1 VLRKFSIYIFI
12 LFVIST
18 TSYAQQAVDLTN
30 FIAQPTF
37 PTHTLST
44 GEVVEYRSEGSGD
57 GTPVRQM
64 KNNNYEQFFLKS
76 DGIYRRE
83 DTSWAP
89 FGGAQAV
96 CENGNKAAYTLDS
109 SATCVGAGQTPLTDG
124 ARWLPYN
131 VEVGQVY
138 PQQTHNILS
147 FDTKVPAGAN
157 EGYNINTKED
167 MTVCTLRAPQTGYPA
182 CSQTPSLKIT
192 GYFEPDT
199 FTFCTG
205 AKNTAP
211 MVTISGDTGAG
222 SGDGFAYMEG
232 CGLVGFSDGNMRVG
246 IKDGCGVTAAPE
258 SEWEC
263 TSSISNPDVPDEY
276 SCDDIPD
283 DEPILKTIKVQGRV
297 SQATWT
303 DVLNPDG
310 SGEKVMK
317 TGLNFRNF
325 VVTNYTGDPCTVS
338 KFGGRDSG
346 GNLVNIDYKRSP
358 HVTTDSAGYYSLD
371 VHQTEKV
378 KDRFI
383 SYSCNGN
390 IVDLYKC
397 DLTKDTDGVINL
409 DVEANCQGTY
419 TTVDK
424 TGAPVR
430 PFLELNPISPGEDI
444 ALSDL
449 NRFTICAEAPVGH
462 DQVMSS
468 QPDTKISIDDYVMD
482 EHEVVKHDVVKY
494 DVDYFF
500 VDEVTSP
507 DVDCD
512 PNNIPPPYTKCM
524 PPEARQALR
533 DEFNVV
539 NPETSLARPACDALA
554 NESNLICGNILQNA
568 CNLRFEQDQDKTSP
582 HSDIHTQILPSLTHV
597 AALNSHLQVSE
608 KDRLGKSF
616 TTSLDR
622 LDKLVYNPAKFKE
635 QLPYLDPDMCFAY
648 NKDGECV
655 YLGEVKVPNMGDKTL
670 YEIKG
675 RAGTGR
681 TYDAKYFPGA
691 CVREIPYVIS
701 KMGPDIRYTHNVN
714 DTADTTIAGNC
725 SNSKDCAR
733 DTGINEVLDGK
744 NTTPLKAYA
753 EQSMNLK
760 PATDLTEM
768 RNVLAYGNQD
778 QERSSKTGYAAMLT
792 MPGDQRFET
801 YDTGAGISPKEVY
814 KVEGDNECKKIGF
827 PVFNYCMCAESQ
839 FRSAKYC
846 PNPLNNADVPNSGE
860 YDQIKTSLTSQYTGG
875 SVALSEGIPDEYLD
889 EPHSLWGSIT
899 SMVYRLVSGIG
910 FSNFDGHVG
919 NNGGACV
926 VFEWS
931 DVQHPGYCPGYGANA
946 SDMVVPCS
954 IPGHPYKNECAC
966 ENYCKV
972 DDGTT
977 DGAPCSE
984 EQRKTCTGVGVS
996 CYHLL
1001 QDVPPDEYA
1010 ENDNPD
1016 PACIGDARD
1025 DLKVVSNTAQAF
1037 NSPVAYTSRALSIP
1051 GEKVNSCEFGGTAA
1065 VVKAAYEEID
1075 KTSYNDAVDT
1085 DFGQYVGCIAAQKLY
1100 KVSDPPYSGKVIP
1113 GDNVSGSLPAPPP
1126 TDMQCNAFNIMG
1138 PDGLLN
1144 IGFEESL
1151 ERALNTLNRD
1161 VAIDGDGDG
1170 KVDTSVLVN
1179 RYGPWC
1185 QTEAFPGHPSPF
1197 GYNLTKFID
1206 DYAVSGAGR
1215 QASCENDSDRPPRT
1229 PRPEDVGVAC
1239 SAFSV
1244 HSDPGDPYFDYYRG
1258 ALNGDRCPLLT
1269 NRWPSGVS
1277 EQQVIDSVANAN
1289 MPQGLISMGDS
1300 TSNPALYAIRQVQL
1314 PLVVA
1319 KARERNINPY
1329 LIIGIWG
1336 TESGWSNRPSCY
1348 NNATP

>member
-1 VLRKFSIYIFI
+1 MIRKYILYILTFFI
-12 LFVIST
+12 FST
-18 TSYAQQAVDLTN
+18 TTYAQQQVDLTN

-37 PTHTLST
+37 PAHTLST

-64 KNNNYEQFFLKS
+64 KNSNYEQFFLKD

-89 FGGAQAV
+89 FAGAQAV
-96 CENGNKAAYTLDS
+96 CENGNKAAYTLDA

-138 PQQTHNILS
+138 AQQTHNILS

-167 MTVCTLRAPQTGYPA
+167 MTVCALRAPQTGYPA
-182 CSQTPSLKIT
+182 CTQTPSLKIT
-192 GYFEPDT
+192 GYFEPNT

-205 AKNTAP
+205 AKNTTP
-211 MVTISGDTGAG
+211 LVTISGDTGAG

-232 CGLVGFSDGNMRVG
+232 CGLVGFSDANMRVG
-246 IKDGCGVTAAPE
+246 ISDGCGVTAEPA
-258 SEWEC
+258 SEWDC
-263 TSSISNPDVPDEY
+263 TDANTNPEIKDEY
-276 SCDDIPD
+276 TCDEMYED
-283 DEPILKTIKVQGRV
+283 DPILKTLKVQGRV

-303 DVLNPDG
+303 EVPNPDG
-310 SGEKVMK
+310 SGENIMK

-325 VVTNYTGDPCTVS
+325 IVTNYTGDPCTVS
-338 KFGGRDSG
+338 KLGGKDSG

-358 HVTTDSAGYYSLD
+358 HVSTASDGSYELT

-383 SYSCNGN
+383 AYSCNGN

-409 DVEANCQGTY
+409 DVEANCQGKY

-424 TGAPVR
+424 TGSQVR
-430 PFLELNPISPGEDI
+430 PFLELNPVSPGEDI
-444 ALSDL
+444 PLSDL
-449 NRFTICAEAPVGH
+449 NKFTICAEAPIGH
-462 DQVMSS
+462 SNVMSS
-468 QPDTKISIDDYVMD
+468 QPDTKISIDDYVED
-482 EHEVVKHDVVKY
+482 EHDEVKHNVVKY

-500 VDEVTSP
+500 VDEYTSP
-507 DVDCD
+507 DPTCD
-512 PNNIPPPYTKCM
+512 PNNVPPPYKQCM
-524 PPEARQALR
+524 PQGSIEALK

-539 NPETSLARPACDALA
+539 NPQTSLGRPACDALA
-554 NESNLICGNILQNA
+554 NEANLVCGNILQNA
-568 CNLRFEQDQDKTSP
+568 CNLRFEQNPDATSP
-582 HSDIHTQILPSLTHV
+582 HSTIHKQILPSLFHV
-597 AALNSHLQVSE
+597 AAMNSHLQINE

-622 LDKLVYNPAKFKE
+622 LDKLVYTPAKFKE
-635 QLPYLDPDMCFAY
+635 QLPYLDEDMCFAY
-648 NKDGECV
+648 DMNGECV
-655 YLGEVKVPNMGDKTL
+655 KLGEVKVPNMGGKTL
-670 YEIKG
+670 YDIKG
-675 RAGTGR
+675 LPGTGR
-681 TYDAKYFPGA
+681 VYEEKYFPGA

-725 SNSKDCAR
+725 ANTKNCAR
-733 DTGINEVLDGK
+733 DTGIKQTLDGK

-760 PATDLTEM
+760 PATDLTEL
-768 RNVLAYGNQD
+768 RNVMAYGNKD
-778 QERSSKTGYAAMLT
+778 IEKSSKTGYAAMLT

-814 KVEGDNECKKIGF
+814 KVMGDNECKKIGF

-839 FRSAKYC
+839 FRGAKYC
-846 PNPLNNADVPNSGE
+846 PNPLNNAEPPNQGE
-860 YDQIKTSLTSQYTGG
+860 YPEIEAALADQYTGG
-875 SVALSEGIPDEYLD
+875 TVALSVGIPDEYLD
-889 EPHSLWGSIT
+889 VEHSLWYSIT
-899 SMVYRLVSGIG
+899 NMVYQLLSKG
-910 FSNFDGHVG
+910 FADFGGHKG
-919 NNGGACV
+919 NEGGACV
-926 VFEWS
+926 EFEWS
-931 DVQHPGYCPGYGANA
+931 DVAQLGHCPGYGHNA

-954 IPGHPYKNECAC
+954 IPGFPNKTECAC
-966 ENYCKV
+966 QNQCRV
-972 DDGTT
+972 LDGTE

-984 EQRKTCTGVGVS
+984 AQWLSCSDPVAIVECT
-996 CYHLL
+996 HII

-1010 ENDNPD
+1010 EQVPPN

-1037 NSPVAYTSRALSIP
+1037 NSPAAYTSRAFAIP
-1051 GEKVNSCEFGGTAA
+1051 GEKVNSCEFGGTPA
-1065 VVKAAYEEID
+1065 VVKATYEEID
-1075 KTSYNDAVDT
+1075 RTSYNDAVDT
-1085 DFGQYVGCIAAQKLY
+1085 DFGQYAGCIAAQKLY

-1113 GDNVSGSLPAPPP
+1113 GDAVYGSVGGP
-1126 TDMQCNAFNIMG
+1126 TPGVTQCNAFNIMG
-1138 PDGLLN
+1138 PDGLLD

-1161 VAIDGDGDG
+1161 ADLA
-1170 KVDTSVLVN
+1170 TSLLVN
-1179 RYGPWC
+1179 HYGPWC
-1185 QTEAFPGHPSPF
+1185 QTEAYPGHPSPF

-1215 QASCENDSDRPPRT
+1215 GASCENDADRPPRS
-1229 PRPEDVGVAC
+1229 PRPEDVGVQC
-1239 SAFSV
+1239 TAFSV

-1258 ALNGDRCPLLT
+1258 ALNADRCPLIT

-1277 EQQVIDSVANAN
+1277 EQEVLDSVANAN
-1289 MPQGLISMGDS
+1289 MPQGLVSMGD
-1300 TSNPALYAIRQVQL
+1300 TSNAALYAARQAQL
-1314 PLVVA
+1314 PLVVS
-1319 KARERNINPY
+1319 KARQKNINPY

-1348 NNATP
+1348 NTN